1 MVLKILTKCCP
12 IPHTIFELCPKYK
25 VVSSG
30 GGGVLPYVCIVG
42 ICAARETPIFSPE
55 FPFRSISLSQ
65 ITKIPEHH
73 HFTFFGGFCRSGGHH
88 FQNFFNFN
96 PFIASHGRAGQ
107 LNKICPMGIYTVH
120 PLFTK
125 HDPYFAKHNNVFQ
138 YQTFHSIITGYNNR
152 ALFCYFRAK
161 HASKLI
167 EKG

>member
-30 GGGVLPYVCIVG
+30 GGGYFHMYAQWV
-42 ICAARETPIFSPE
+42 CAARETPIFIPE

-96 PFIASHGRAGQ
+96 PFIASHGRSVK
-107 LNKICPMGIYTVH
+107 LKICLNQWGSTLCIHYLHNMIHILQNIIMYFNIRRFIASLRGI
-120 PLFTK
+120 
-125 HDPYFAKHNNVFQ
+125 
-138 YQTFHSIITGYNNR
+138 IIEPCFVISAQSMRVN
-152 ALFCYFRAK
+152 
-161 HASKLI
+161 
-167 EKG
+167 